1 MGFVTERNTTVP
13 LCVVSH
19 DAVPDLTDQVLRAD
33 QAVKAELFT
42 ADRRLIIAGC
52 SYYWPEAYSVAVLP
66 RLYGAAFLSFGLA
79 TMDGLEGKNRCELH
93 IWPVSEKPK
102 PEVLVRWQPE
112 YGAAMFA
119 NGTFRTCRDVSLGS
133 VERSIAD
140 ID

>member
-1 MGFVTERNTTVP
+1 M
-13 LCVVSH
+13 VSH

-79 TMDGLEGKNRCELH
+79 TMDGLEGKTRCELH

-102 PEVLVRWQPE
+102 PEVRVR
-112 YGAAMFA
+112 GAAMSVNVRWHQTDMPGQA
-119 NGTFRTCRDVSLGS
+119 DDVCSRG
-133 VERSIAD
+133 
-140 ID
+140 

>member
-1 MGFVTERNTTVP
+1 
-13 LCVVSH
+13 
-19 DAVPDLTDQVLRAD
+19 
-33 QAVKAELFT
+33 
-42 ADRRLIIAGC
+42 
-52 SYYWPEAYSVAVLP
+52 
-66 RLYGAAFLSFGLA
+66 
-79 TMDGLEGKNRCELH
+79 MDGLEGKNRCELH

>member
-13 LCVVSH
+13 LRVVSH
-19 DAVPDLTDQVLRAD
+19 DAVLDLTDQVLRAD
-33 QAVKAELFT
+33 KAELFT
-42 ADRRLIIAGC
+42 ADRWLIIAGC

-93 IWPVSEKPK
+93 IWPVSEKPI

-112 YGAAMFA
+112 
-119 NGTFRTCRDVSLGS
+119 
-133 VERSIAD
+133 
-140 ID
+140 